1 MKDLGD
7 CRVLLVDDAKSN
19 LDILVE
25 GLRGEY
31 KISLA
36 LSGEQALAVAA
47 RTPPDLV
54 LLDIMMPGMD
64 GYEVC
69 RKLRAQPETAEL
81 PIIFLSSLEDVQHK
95 SRGFEAGAND
105 YVTKPFDLVEVKAR
119 VRAQLKAKA
128 YSDAVKEV
136 MAADLRVAR
145 EIQMGMIPQDFSAIE
160 TEFGVELAGVLEPA
174 REVGGDLYSAFPVG
188 TGRLLILV
196 GDVSGKGIPASL
208 FMVRASSLVRL
219 LGRQCAEPEII
230 LAQLNDELSAD
241 NPSCMF
247 VTMVCAVYEPA
258 TGRIVIAN
266 AGHNR
271 PVLLRKGSAPAW
283 ALAKA
288 GIALGFDPGLVFPR
302 TELVLQP
309 GDSLVLYTDGV
320 NEAFDENEECFGNAR
335 LLDALAPFTGAAANA
350 TSRGLLQ
357 SVRGFAGTATQ
368 SDDIAI
374 LVLRPGMAIAAGAAP
389 PTDVRMTLHALPD
402 DVMQAVGRLQAFG
415 REQGIDEKT
424 LFGLAV
430 SLEEFASNI
439 VNHAYAGRPHEQ
451 FDVAFACS
459 TEGLTI
465 ELRDRGPA
473 FDPTAVPAPRADVG
487 EELRGEGGW
496 GIHMA
501 RHYLDQMA
509 YAREGDQN
517 VLRLS
522 KRLGPTPISES

>member
-1 MKDLGD
+1 MKALGD
-7 CRVLLVDDAKSN
+7 CRVLLVDDAKAN

-31 KISLA
+31 KLSLA
-36 LSGEQALAVAA
+36 LGGEMALALAA

-54 LLDIMMPGMD
+54 LLDIMMPGID

-69 RKLRAQPETAEL
+69 RRLRAQPETADV

-105 YVTKPFDLVEVKAR
+105 YVTKPFDLLEVKAR

-128 YSDAVKEV
+128 YSDAMKELL
-136 MAADLRVAR
+136 AADLRVAR
-145 EIQMGMIPQDFSAIE
+145 AIQMGMIPQDFSALE
-160 TEFGVELAGVLEPA
+160 AEFGVELAGVMEPA

-188 TGRLLILV
+188 GGRLLVLV

-219 LGRQCAEPEII
+219 LGRNCAEPDII

-241 NPSCMF
+241 NPSVMF

-258 TGRIVIAN
+258 TGRVVLAS

-271 PVLLRKGSAPAW
+271 PVLLRKGRAPDW
-283 ALAKA
+283 AFAKS
-288 GIALGFDPGLVFPR
+288 GTALGFEPGLVFPR

-320 NEAFDENEECFGNAR
+320 NEAFDENEACFGNQR
-335 LLDALAPFTGAAANA
+335 MLDALAPLAGAAATQA
-350 TSRGLLQ
+350 TQGLLQ
-357 SVRGFAGTATQ
+357 AVRDYVGDAAQ

-374 LVLRPGMAIAAGAAP
+374 LVLRPGMTVAAGAAP
-389 PTDVRMTLHALPD
+389 PADVRMTLNAVPA
-402 DVMQAVGRLQAFG
+402 DVMHAVGQLQALG
-415 REQGIDEKT
+415 REQGIDEKA

-430 SLEEFASNI
+430 ALEEFASNI
-439 VNHAYAGRPHEQ
+439 VNHAYSGRPHEQ
-451 FDVAFACS
+451 FEVAFAWS
-459 TEGLTI
+459 DGALAI
-465 ELRDRGPA
+465 ELRDRGDA
-473 FDPTAVPAPRADVG
+473 FDPTAAEPPRADAG

-496 GIHMA
+496 GILMA
-501 RHYLDQMA
+501 RHYLDEMT

-517 VLRLS
+517 VLTLG
-522 KRLGPTPISES
+522 KRFGAAPASET